1 MRIKI
6 VMSNVFYVNEM
17 DRNLISYARVT
28 KENKILSAENTSKI
42 YKKYRK
48 LIRIA
53 FKDHGLYKISTDIER
68 QGSHAK
74 NVEKMINKEKFHRIL
89 GHVNFNYLDRMCK
102 KD

>member
-1 MRIKI
+1 
-6 VMSNVFYVNEM
+6 MSNVFYVNEM

-68 QGSHAK
+68 QGLTL
-74 NVEKMINKEKFHRIL
+74 KM
-89 GHVNFNYLDRMCK
+89 
-102 KD
+102 